1 MAKPLAVE
9 VLYTG
14 GVKLHLK
21 NRSFKEIVQFIAQMP
36 GLKDYDPLQLK
47 FSTGKVL
54 YYDKA
59 AFTQYLEGN
68 LEQPELVELTECEG
82 LYRNTKQL
90 VLEDGTEVDAGQLW
104 KLQHEY
110 LLMVDDDDY
119 VSSAFDPKAFELVQ

>member
-1 MAKPLAVE
+1 MVKPLEVE

-14 GVKLHLK
+14 GAKLHLK
-21 NRSFKEIVQFIAQMP
+21 HKSFKEIVQFVTEKP

-47 FSTGKVL
+47 FSTGKLL

-68 LEQPELVELTECEG
+68 LEQAELVELTECEG
-82 LYRNTKQL
+82 LYRNTKPL

-104 KLQHEY
+104 KMQHEY

-119 VSSAFDPKAFELVQ
+119 VSSDFDPNAFERVE

>member
-1 MAKPLAVE
+1 MVKPLEVE

-14 GVKLHLK
+14 GVKLNLK
-21 NRSFKEIVQFIAQMP
+21 NKSFKEIVQFIAQMP

-68 LEQPELVELTECEG
+68 IEQPELVELTECEG
-82 LYRNTKQL
+82 LYRNKTQL
-90 VLEDGTEVDAGQLW
+90 VLDDGTEVDAGQLW

-110 LLMVDDDDY
+110 LIMVDDDEY
-119 VSSAFDPKAFELVQ
+119 VSSDFDPNAFERID